1 MKALVG
7 VAAAV
12 LFLAGCG
19 GDAGG
24 PATAASSG
32 PAKGAASVPTKAD
45 TVESLEAELVGM
57 VREVVVAL
65 EGMKDAA
72 ATKAAV
78 ARIDALTA
86 KVPGVIERLGKVAT
100 TVEAKKAFV
109 EKAWGE
115 VWATQQGAAAAIDE
129 AAQKYPEGRQ
139 AGEAANRRF
148 WDAMG
153 GFLGP

>member
-7 VAAAV
+7 LAAAV
-12 LFLAGCG
+12 LILAGCG

-32 PAKGAASVPTKAD
+32 PAKAAAGGPAKAD

-57 VREVVVAL
+57 VRAVVDAL
-65 EGMKDAA
+65 GGMQDAA
-72 ATKAAV
+72 AAQAAV
-78 ARIDALTA
+78 GRIDALTA

-100 TVEAKKAFV
+100 TAEAKKAFV
-109 EKAWGE
+109 EKAWGK

-129 AAQKYPEGRQ
+129 AAVKYPEGRQ

>member
-24 PATAASSG
+24 PATASSSGPAKAASSG
-32 PAKGAASVPTKAD
+32 PAKAD
-45 TVESLEAELVGM
+45 TAESLEAELAGM

-65 EGMKDAA
+65 EGMTDAA

-115 VWATQQGAAAAIDE
+115 VWATQQGAAGAIDE
-129 AAQKYPEGRQ
+129 AAQKYPEGRP
-139 AGEAANRRF
+139 AGEGANRRF

>member
-12 LFLAGCG
+12 LCLAGCG

>member
-24 PATAASSG
+24 PGTATSSG
-32 PAKGAASVPTKAD
+32 PAKAASGGPAKAD
-45 TVESLEAELVGM
+45 TVESLQAELVGM
-57 VREVVVAL
+57 VRAVVDAL

-100 TVEAKKAFV
+100 TVEAKKAFLDQ
-109 EKAWGE
+109 AWGK